1 MGAQLINHAC
11 DFMLFGARGDLAMR
25 KLFPALYQLHRAGL
39 LHPDTRLIGIARN
52 DSTQEEFVDAVQAT
66 LKRYLKP
73 AEFEAEVWDSF
84 SRRLHYLKIEMTK
97 SPDFKQITRFIE
109 GSTNTL
115 VNYLSTPPALFADIC
130 KNLHSAGAIAPS
142 TRIIIEKPIG
152 HDLESSQV
160 INDTVAQYFN
170 ENQVYRID
178 HYLGKET
185 VQNLIA
191 LRFANNLFGS
201 QWNQNHIDH
210 VQITVSETVGIE
222 GRWGYY
228 DQVGQMRDMV
238 QNHVLQLL
246 CMVAMDPP
254 SQLTADG
261 IRDEKLK
268 VLRALR
274 PITAENVARR
284 AVRGQYTSGAVRGVA
299 CPGYKEEEGSS
310 GRSNTETFVALRA
323 NIDNWRW
330 AGVPFYIRAGK
341 RMATR
346 MAEIVIVYKNQPHY
360 IFDPKQK
367 SMVSNKLIIRL
378 QPDEGIRLQVVT
390 KEQSLD
396 KGMALQSRG
405 LNLNFSEGDEGRRT
419 PDAYERLILE
429 AMRGNQSLFVRRDE
443 IEASWRW
450 CDALI
455 DAWDESGDQVKPYSA
470 GSWGPIGSIA
480 LIERDGRSW
489 HE

>member
-1 MGAQLINHAC
+1 MSARLIDHAC

-25 KLFPALYQLHRAGL
+25 KLFPALYQLHRSGL
-39 LHPDTRLIGIARN
+39 LHGDTRLIGVAR
-52 DSTQEEFVDAVQAT
+52 EDANREAFIEAVHAT

-73 AEFEAEVWDSF
+73 ADYDQATWKGF
-84 SRRLHYLKIEMTK
+84 SQRLHCLQVEMTD
-97 SPDFKQITRFIE
+97 PVDFNRITEFVE
-109 GSTNTL
+109 GSENTL

-130 KNLHSAGAIAPS
+130 KNLHLAGAIAPG

-152 HDLESSQV
+152 HDLESSRE

-170 ENQVYRID
+170 EEQVYRID

-201 QWNQNHIDH
+201 QWNQNYIDH
-210 VQITVSETVGIE
+210 VQITVAETVGIE

-228 DQVGQMRDMV
+228 DTVGQMRDMV

-274 PITAENVARR
+274 LITAENVSRR
-284 AVRGQYTSGAVRGVA
+284 AVRGQYTAGAVSGVP

-367 SMVSNKLIIRL
+367 SVVTNKLIIRL

-390 KEQSLD
+390 KQQSLD

-405 LNLNFSEGDEGRRT
+405 LNLNFSEGDEGLRT

-455 DAWDESGDQVKPYSA
+455 DAWEESGDQVKPYPA

>member
-1 MGAQLINHAC
+1 MGAKAC

-25 KLFPALYQLHRAGL
+25 KLFPALYYLHRDGL
-39 LHPDTRLIGIARN
+39 LHAETRLVGVAR
-52 DSTQEEFVDAVQAT
+52 TQSSREEFIAAVEAALRRHLKADAFDASQW
-66 LKRYLKP
+66 
-73 AEFEAEVWDSF
+73 ESF
-84 SRRLHYLKIEMTK
+84 TARLHYLQVDMSVAT
-97 SPDFKQITRFIE
+97 DFSRIAEFIE
-109 GSTNTL
+109 GSERTL
-115 VNYLSTPPALFADIC
+115 VNYLSTPPSLFSDIC
-130 KNLHSAGAIAPS
+130 RHLNQAGVVAED
-142 TRIIIEKPIG
+142 TRIILEKPIG
-152 HDLESSQV
+152 HDLASSRV
-160 INDTVAQYFN
+160 INDTLSQYFT
-170 ENQVYRID
+170 EEQIYRID

-201 QWNQNHIDH
+201 QWNQNYIDH
-210 VQITVSETVGIE
+210 VQITVAETVGIE

-228 DQVGQMRDMV
+228 DKVGQLRDMV
-238 QNHVLQLL
+238 QNHLLQLL

-254 SQLTADG
+254 SRLTADG

-284 AVRGQYTSGAVRGVA
+284 AVRGQYTAGAVKGVA
-299 CPGYKEEEGSS
+299 CPGYQEEEGSK
-310 GRSNTETFVALRA
+310 GASNTETFVALRV

-330 AGVPFYIRAGK
+330 AGVPFYLRTGK

-367 SMVSNKLIIRL
+367 AVVNNKLIIRL
-378 QPDEGIRLQVVT
+378 QPEEGIRLQVVT

-396 KGMALQSRG
+396 KGMALQG
-405 LNLNFSEGDEGRRT
+405 QALDLDFSEGKQTRT
-419 PDAYERLILE
+419 PHAYERLILE
-429 AMRGNQSLFVRRDE
+429 ALRGNQSLFVRRDE
-443 IEASWRW
+443 VEASWVW
-450 CDALI
+450 CDQLI
-455 DAWDESGDQVKPYSA
+455 KAWEESGDRVKPYPA

-480 LIERDGRSW
+480 LIERDRRSW

>member
-1 MGAQLINHAC
+1 MTSQYNKNAC

-25 KLFPALYQLHRAGL
+25 KLFPALYYLHRDGL
-39 LHPDTRLIGIARN
+39 LHPDTRLIGVARTE
-52 DSTQEEFVDAVQAT
+52 SSGEEFVAAVQDA
-66 LKRYLKP
+66 LQGRLP
-73 AEFEAEVWDSF
+73 PGDFDQAGWDDF
-84 SRRLHYLKIEMTK
+84 ARRLHYLKVDMSEAR
-97 SPDFKQITRFIE
+97 DFNRIARFLE
-109 GSTNTL
+109 GSDRTL
-115 VNYLSTPPALFADIC
+115 VNYLSTPPALFSDIC
-130 KNLHSAGAIAPS
+130 KHLHKSGVISPD
-142 TRIIIEKPIG
+142 TRIILEKPIG
-152 HDLESSQV
+152 HDLASSRV
-160 INDTVAQYFN
+160 INNTVSQYFA
-170 ENQVYRID
+170 EGQIYRID

-201 QWNQNHIDH
+201 QWNQSQIDH

-228 DQVGQMRDMV
+228 DKVGQLRDMV
-238 QNHVLQLL
+238 QNHLLHLL
-246 CMVAMDPP
+246 CMVAMEPP

-274 PITAENVARR
+274 PVSAENVSRR
-284 AVRGQYTSGAVRGVA
+284 AVRGQYTAGAVQGA
-299 CPGYKEEEGSS
+299 TCPGYQEEEGSK
-310 GRSNTETFVALRA
+310 GASNTETFVALRV

-330 AGVPFYIRAGK
+330 AGVPFYLRTGK

-367 SMVSNKLIIRL
+367 DMVNNKLIIRL

-396 KGMALQSRG
+396 KGMALQGRE
-405 LNLNFSEGDEGRRT
+405 LDLDFSEGQQGRRT

-429 AMRGNQSLFVRRDE
+429 ALRGNQSLFVRRDE
-443 IEASWRW
+443 VEASWVW
-450 CDALI
+450 CDQLI
-455 DAWDESGDQVKPYSA
+455 QAWEESGDRVKPYPA
-470 GSWGPIGSIA
+470 GTWGPIGSIA

>member
-1 MGAQLINHAC
+1 MSAQLINHAC
-11 DFMLFGARGDLAMR
+11 DFVLFGARGDLAMR
-25 KLFPALYQLHRAGL
+25 KLFPALYQLHRADL
-39 LHPDTRLIGIARN
+39 LHPNTRLVGVARN
-52 DSTQEEFVDAVQAT
+52 ESTQEEFVDAVLAT

-73 AEFEAEVWDSF
+73 SEFEAEAWEGF
-84 SRRLHYLKIEMTK
+84 SKRLHYLKIEMTK
-97 SPDFKQITRFIE
+97 AADYKQITRLVE
-109 GSTNTL
+109 GSANTL

-130 KNLHSAGAIAPS
+130 KNLHLSGAVTPS

-152 HDLESSQV
+152 HDLESSRQ

-228 DQVGQMRDMV
+228 DKVGQMRDMV

-284 AVRGQYTSGAVRGVA
+284 AVRGQYTAGAINGAA

-310 GRSNTETFVALRA
+310 GQSNTETFVALRA

-330 AGVPFYIRAGK
+330 AGVPFYIRTGK

-367 SMVSNKLIIRL
+367 SMVTNKLIIRL

-405 LNLNFSEGDEGRRT
+405 LNLNFSEGQEGVRT
-419 PDAYERLILE
+419 PEAYERLILE

-443 IEASWRW
+443 IEASWTW
-450 CDALI
+450 CDELI
-455 DAWDESGDQVKPYSA
+455 KAWDESGDQVKPYPA

>member
-97 SPDFKQITRFIE
+97 APDFKQITRFVE

-284 AVRGQYTSGAVRGVA
+284 AVRGQYTSGAVGGVA